1 MATQLPPVTF
11 NRNKT
16 PASEEERRQR
26 LANPGF
32 GITDTDHMAIAHYAD
47 GEWQTAAVTP
57 FSALTLHPGSK
68 CFQYGQTIFEG
79 MQAFKTLEGR
89 IVLFRPD
96 ENSRRFKQSARR
108 IAMPELPDELFVD
121 MVKALVWVEREW
133 FPFGEGSRLYIRPFL
148 FATGNSV
155 RFTVARK
162 YIFCVLVSPARSFFD
177 KYVLKVYVEPSL
189 RRASPGGTGRLKCG
203 GNYAA
208 ALRPHQ
214 EAGEHSCDQAL
225 FLGEEGKIQE
235 LEVTNIFFGM
245 KDGTMRTPR
254 LNDTVLDGITRA
266 SVISLAKKRAV
277 EVEERDYYFVDFY
290 NDVMRGEVREVFA
303 CGTAGRL
310 VAIGSFY
317 YPSHEANTGSKK
329 SAVEFNINDGKMGVL
344 TRKLRLELLGIQD
357 GNGED
362 PFGWR
367 YEIRAQDL
375 PLFSLK
381 NVDSDGLSLS
391 TVSYAGS

>member
-1 MATQLPPVTF
+1 MATQMPPVTF

-26 LANPGF
+26 LATPEL
-32 GITDTDHMAIAHYAD
+32 GITDTDHMAIAHYVD
-47 GEWQTAAVTP
+47 GEWQTAVVKP

-79 MQAFKTLEGR
+79 MQAFRSLERR

-96 ENSRRFKQSARR
+96 ENARRFNRSASRT
-108 IAMPELPDELFVD
+108 AMPQLPEELYIDL
-121 MVKALVWVEREW
+121 VKALVWVERDW
-133 FPFGEGSRLYIRPFL
+133 FPLGEGSRLYIRPFM

-155 RFTVARK
+155 RFAVARE
-162 YIFCVLVSPARSFFD
+162 YIFCVLVSPARSFFN
-177 KYVLKVYVEPSL
+177 KSVLKVYVEPSL
-189 RRASPGGTGRLKCG
+189 RRASPGGTGRSKCG

-208 ALRPHQ
+208 ALRSHQ
-214 EAGEHSCDQAL
+214 EAGEHGCDQAL
-225 FLGEEGKIQE
+225 FLGEDGKIQE
-235 LEVTNIFFGM
+235 LEVTNVFFGM
-245 KDGTMRTPR
+245 KDGTIRTPR

-266 SVISLAKKRAV
+266 SVISLAKKRAI

-290 NDVMRGEVREVFA
+290 DDVMRGEVREVFA
-303 CGTAGRL
+303 CGTAGGL

-317 YPSHEANTGSKK
+317 YPLCEAKTGSKQ
-329 SAVEFNINDGKMGVL
+329 SAVEFNINDGNMGVL
-344 TRKLRLELLGIQD
+344 TKQLRLELLGVQD

-367 YEIRAQDL
+367 CEIRAQDL
-375 PLFSLK
+375 PLVFTKQHL
-381 NVDSDGLSLS
+381 
-391 TVSYAGS
+391 